1 MKKATILT
9 IEDDHNLQV
18 VIESFLEEQGYEVLT
33 GSSGT
38 ELLEKIQATHVDA
51 ILLDLGLPDSDGL
64 NLMSRIRAH
73 TQAPVIVVSGKS
85 DPTDKILGLE
95 MGADDYI
102 GKPFQ
107 MRELYARI
115 KAVLRRAHQDTH
127 SIVRPVLGRQDA
139 TRLSF
144 GEWIMDRATF
154 SVVDRQGRSADLTAS
169 EFKLLEILLNGAGR
183 VLKRCVAERLEG
195 VGDGAES
202 QAEVGAGITI
212 RHRKDIYAVDFFAS
226 GRDPVGRGVQRSGEP
241 GTVHIRDADG
251 HAPTPPVRPS
261 PALQLAPRD
270 ECALPLC
277 ARRGS

>member
-183 VLKRCVAERLEG
+183 VLNRDQLFELSRGQDYHSYDRAVDIQIARLRKKLGDDPKTPQMIKTVRG
-195 VGDGAES
+195 VGYMFC
-202 QAEVGAGITI
+202 QPVTI
-212 RHRKDIYAVDFFAS
+212 LTHDVA
-226 GRDPVGRGVQRSGEP
+226 
-241 GTVHIRDADG
+241 
-251 HAPTPPVRPS
+251 
-261 PALQLAPRD
+261 
-270 ECALPLC
+270 
-277 ARRGS
+277 